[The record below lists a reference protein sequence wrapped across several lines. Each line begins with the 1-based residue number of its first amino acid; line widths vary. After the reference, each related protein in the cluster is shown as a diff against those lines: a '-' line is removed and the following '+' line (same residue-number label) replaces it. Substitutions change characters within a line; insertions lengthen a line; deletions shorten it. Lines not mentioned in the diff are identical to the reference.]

1 MYETTRTPGTTQTLL
16 FSPVRANLTKSFI
29 DQQREK
35 LESEIFSVENTA
47 RQELEDTGTI
57 TQFTVTKRDRRLVPL
72 QLAMRKIIEGTY
84 GLCPRCGLPI
94 EEDRLLKTP
103 EAEICRDCIQKQNAA
118 AASA

>member
-1 MYETTRTPGTTQTLL
+1 MYETARTPSVQTLL

-29 DQQREK
+29 EQLREK

-47 RQELEDTGTI
+47 LQELEDTGTI
-57 TQFTVTKRDRRLVPL
+57 TQFTLTKRDRRLVPL
-72 QLAMRKIIEGTY
+72 QLALSKIPEGKY

-103 EAEICRDCIQKQNAA
+103 EAEICRACIQQQRA

>member
-47 RQELEDTGTI
+47 LQELEDTGTI
-57 TQFTVTKRDRRLVPL
+57 TQFTITKRDRRLVPL
-72 QLAMRKIIEGTY
+72 RLALSKISAGKY
-84 GLCPRCGLPI
+84 GLCNCCGLPI

-103 EAEICRDCIQKQNAA
+103 EAEICRACIQKQNATA
-118 AASA
+118 AIA